1 MRILLTCNTSC
12 DPPKGGSTRANLAW
26 LRHLAGQ
33 GHACRVVA
41 PTVAGEEQAKD
52 CAVDGI
58 AIRSVPQLQRHPGVL
73 TEEIRA
79 FAPDW
84 VLVSSEDVAHVL
96 LRAAAQSAPG
106 RVVYLAH
113 TPQFLPFGP
122 ESWNPE
128 ESAAAMLR
136 RAAGVVVIGRHMA
149 GYLRKHLGV
158 EATVIHPP
166 IYGRPP
172 YRRFGRFGAG
182 TVLMVNPCAVK
193 GISIFLALADRF
205 PEIEFAA
212 LQGWGTTAQDRE
224 ALARRANV
232 RLLGTVPDIE
242 SAMQDARFLLMPSLW
257 YEGFG
262 LIAMEA
268 MLRGLPVIASDS
280 GGLEEAKRG
289 TGYVVPVRPVTRY
302 ERTFDDTGMPRAVV
316 PAQDIGPWA
325 AAMQRLLT
333 DEGEYRAEA
342 ERSRAAGLAFVS
354 GLDAGAFERYL
365 QRLHPAAADA
375 RELAARVAKLGP
387 QQRARLLEQV
397 RTRKGL
403 R

>member
-41 PTVAGEEQAKD
+41 PTIPGDEQAKD
-52 CAVDGI
+52 RAVNSI
-58 AIRSVPQLQRHPGVL
+58 AVRSVPQLQRHPEAL
-73 TEEIRA
+73 MEEIRA

-96 LRAAAQSAPG
+96 LRAAAQAAPG
-106 RVVYLAH
+106 RIVYLAH

-122 ESWNPE
+122 ESWNLE
-128 ESAAAMLR
+128 ETAAAILR

-149 GYLRKHLGV
+149 GYVRQHLGV
-158 EATVIHPP
+158 EAKVVHPP

-172 YRRFGRFGAG
+172 YRQFGRFGAG

-212 LQGWGTTAQDRE
+212 LKGWGTTAQDRE
-224 ALARRANV
+224 ALGRRSNV
-232 RLLGTVPDIE
+232 RLLSPVPDIE
-242 SAMQDARFLLMPSLW
+242 TALQDARFLLMPSLW

-280 GGLEEAKRG
+280 GGLAEAKRG
-289 TGYVVPVRPVTRY
+289 TGYVVPVRPITRY

-316 PAQDIGPWA
+316 PEQDIGPWA

-333 DEGEYRAEA
+333 DETEYRAEA
-342 ERSRAAGLAFVS
+342 ARSRAAGLAFVS
-354 GLDAGAFERYL
+354 GLDAGDFERFL
-365 QRLHPAAADA
+365 QQLRPATADA
-375 RELAARVAKLGP
+375 REVAARVAQLDP
-387 QQRARLLEQV
+387 RQRARLLQQV
-397 RTRKGL
+397 RARKGL
-403 R
+403 Q